1 MVAHLYYYDIL
12 DIILIC
18 HFKEDKLLQT
28 NKMYLEVKMK
38 KRMKKHSS
46 IKTIGNKMIF
56 VTTLLLIVPL
66 LTTGIISYTIAKSE
80 LDKKGQI
87 LLKNSVRHA
96 IDLIEIKQ
104 KEVELGLLPLEEAME
119 DVKVNLIGPKQSD
132 GTRIINN
139 DINLGKNGYFMVIDE
154 NGVELA
160 HPNIEGQ
167 NLLEEVDKSGKGY
180 KFVIDQINTAKEGGG
195 FTYYTWNLPNSS
207 DLEEKITYQEYDD
220 GWGWIVVAGSY
231 LSDYNE
237 GTNYI
242 LEVLIYIAIAST
254 LLGMVIILLFSK
266 HISRPIS
273 IIKGNLE
280 ELSRGNLTLKE
291 IHIKNQDETGILA
304 NSFNAMLANLQT
316 LIKTIHES
324 ARMVREYA
332 SLLSS
337 NTGTTL
343 EAINEVAVAMQDVS
357 NAVTIEASNT
367 DRAVEEIDKLA
378 NNINSLSETA
388 NTMYQTAHET
398 QELNDNGLL
407 TVDKLMD
414 ITHKNNLTSQEISDV
429 IYKVSD
435 STEKIN
441 LITQTITQIASQTN
455 LLALNAS
462 IEAARAGEAG
472 KGFSVVAEEIRKL
485 AEQSSHAVDE
495 IKEIINGIQ
504 MYSDTSVKTMEIVK
518 DGTREQNDAVI
529 KTKESFVKI
538 SNSLK
543 SLGLLVDKVDLSS
556 KNMNEG
562 KEQIVSLIKTIST
575 TTEEINAQA
584 EEVTAST
591 EEEVSQVQEISGHAD
606 KLKQLAKNLTDTI
619 KQFQI

>member
-207 DLEEKITYQEYDD
+207 DLEEKITYQEYDE

-231 LSDYNE
+231 LNDYNE
-237 GTNYI
+237 GANYI

-435 STEKIN
+435 STQKIN